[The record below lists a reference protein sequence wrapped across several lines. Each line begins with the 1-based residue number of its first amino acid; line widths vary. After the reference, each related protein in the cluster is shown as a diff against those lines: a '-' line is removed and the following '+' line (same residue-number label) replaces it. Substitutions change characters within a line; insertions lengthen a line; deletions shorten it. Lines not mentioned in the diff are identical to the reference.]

1 MKKHKILLLGAIYCL
16 FISGCSTNN
25 NNDEP
30 RDDKITNS
38 QYIYNLPEVN
48 KEELTNLSSMHE
60 LGSSIYHSN
69 RIKNAVQ
76 GYYSDSSRSSFIVK
90 NSTMQ
95 LNHKL
100 ANVDGDVS
108 KSKVVS
114 SFKNSRGGDYFKNS
128 MDVYIK
134 SGEDYVYGKDYEGY
148 ARVNTN
154 KLGYYYY
161 ELNVRDYDFSSLGYD
176 LNLEKTFHTYSDQ
189 LRTNFRAIS
198 QGTTS
203 IDAIGFELKILNE
216 TINKVEIYDGKDY
229 FSLDDKQLNNAK
241 NIQYVAFHIKNV
253 GVIGTIFPNSDN
265 VRVSL
270 SKNKYATTLKQESIV
285 LDGKLTAGQDASVY
299 NRIYNDETNSFEDI
313 RKANKIEQNPYDS
326 QQINVDESKDN
337 AKFLGYDFA
346 RGAYTFNLDSMS
358 FYNAYYLTPDKK
370 FFESINITPIDER
383 DIYVYIKCDRPV
395 EGATIIDKDN
405 VQIPIPIE
413 ICKNFGHE
421 NEEPIYETGDPFYG
435 IFIFP
440 ISTTKGKNISFTL
453 ISVMQNWGNYKI
465 KQLSSISY
473 STGYYHMSTGVT
485 ETNCI
490 APYFCNNL
498 ATYEDYGWG
507 WFIPDFRGPSGKMW
521 EYGDPQF
528 NSVGIVCIP
537 TNNSTRTKANYVG
550 SNIISSGLVYN
561 DLKYSYIS
569 DDNTYKFDLRHVEMA
584 QDDESRTY
592 YEIDFEMLEDVNLK
606 SKEFSIIGF
615 DGKNTDYKKYAYLD
629 ESNNHVI
636 LDAKRSKGEETFNV
650 LHQGTSY
657 MSIYDKTNAIVENN
671 NFGLI
676 VKDATVT
683 KNNETKPLGLAMYT
697 NYGKIH
703 VKSNYVSLTLK
714 ENLRLKKG
722 DKLHLEII
730 LLPFGDEGKMLENGD
745 NVLKVYGDSVVDS
758 LTAISKTGTNVKDGY
773 VNTIKA
779 TNNNAKAIYVGGSYK
794 NYDITYALKFTNF
807 TKLGKPSITKDNAN
821 YQYNKEILGYDG
833 YQVSYENGGFTY
845 SFNITKNNSNS
856 TYSISL

>member
-1 MKKHKILLLGAIYCL
+1 MKKSKILLLGAICCL
-16 FISGCSTNN
+16 FFSGCSNKT
-25 NNDEP
+25 NDEP
-30 RDDKITNS
+30 KDDKITNS
-38 QYIYNLPEVN
+38 QYISNLPEIN
-48 KEELTNLSSMHE
+48 EKELNRLSSMHE
-60 LGSSIYHSN
+60 LGNSIYHSN

-76 GYYSDSSRSSFIVK
+76 GYYSDSNRSSFIVK

-100 ANVDGDVS
+100 SNVDDDVS

-134 SGEDYVYGKDYEGY
+134 SGDDYVYGADYEGY
-148 ARVNTN
+148 ARINTN

-161 ELNVRDYDFSSLGYD
+161 EVNVRDYDFSSLGYD

-216 TINKVEIYDGKDY
+216 NIDKIEIFDGNNY
-229 FSLDDKQLNNAK
+229 FNLDDNQLKNAK

-253 GVIGTIFPNSDN
+253 GVIGVIFPNIDN
-265 VRVSL
+265 IRINL
-270 SKNKYATTLKQESIV
+270 SKNKYVTILKQENLISN
-285 LDGKLTAGQDASVY
+285 GKLTAGQDASVY
-299 NRIYNDETNSFEDI
+299 NRIYNDETNSFEGI
-313 RKANKIEQNPYDS
+313 RKVNQIEQTPYNN
-326 QQINVDESKDN
+326 QQISVDESKDN

-346 RGAYTFNLDSMS
+346 RGAYTFSLDSMS
-358 FYNAYYLTPDKK
+358 FYNAYYLTPNKK
-370 FFESINITPIDER
+370 FFESINISPIDKR
-383 DIYVYIKCDRPV
+383 DIYIYIKCDRPV
-395 EGATIIDKDN
+395 EGATIIDNNN
-405 VQIPIPIE
+405 VQIPIPVE

-435 IFIFP
+435 VFIFP
-440 ISTTKGKNISFTL
+440 ISTLKNENLSFTL

-521 EYGDPQF
+521 NDGDPQF

-537 TNNSTRTKANYVG
+537 TNNSTRIKANYLG
-550 SNIISSGLVYN
+550 SNILSSGLVYN
-561 DLKYSYIS
+561 DLRYNYIS

-592 YEIDFEMLEDVNLK
+592 YEINFEMLEDVNLK
-606 SKEFSIIGF
+606 SKDFSIIGF

-629 ESNNHVI
+629 ESNNHVV
-636 LDAKRSKGEETFNV
+636 LDAKRNKGEETFNI

-657 MSIYDKTNAIVENN
+657 MSIYEKTNNVVENN

-676 VKDATVT
+676 IKNSTIT
-683 KNNETKPLGLAMYT
+683 TNNETKQLGLAMYT

-714 ENLRLKKG
+714 ENLNLKKG
-722 DKLHLEII
+722 DKLHLELI
-730 LLPFGDEGKMLENGD
+730 LLPYGDEGKMIENGD
-745 NVLKVYGDSVVDS
+745 NVLKVYNDSVIDS
-758 LTAISKTGTNVKDGY
+758 LTSITSVGTNVKDEY

-779 TNNNAKAIYVGGSYK
+779 NDNSAKAIYVGGNYK
-794 NYDITYALKFTNF
+794 DYDVTYALKFTNF
-807 TKLGKPSITKDNAN
+807 TKLGKPIITKDNDN
-821 YQYNKEILGYDG
+821 YQYSKEELGFDG
-833 YQVSYENGGFTY
+833 YQVGYENGTFTY
-845 SFNITKNNSNS
+845 SFNITKNSSNS

>member
-30 RDDKITNS
+30 RDDKIANS

-270 SKNKYATTLKQESIV
+270 SKNKYATTLKQEMLV
-285 LDGKLTAGQDASVY
+285 FDGKLAAGQDASVY

-383 DIYVYIKCDRPV
+383 DI
-395 EGATIIDKDN
+395 
-405 VQIPIPIE
+405 
-413 ICKNFGHE
+413 
-421 NEEPIYETGDPFYG
+421 
-435 IFIFP
+435 
-440 ISTTKGKNISFTL
+440 
-453 ISVMQNWGNYKI
+453 
-465 KQLSSISY
+465 
-473 STGYYHMSTGVT
+473 
-485 ETNCI
+485 
-490 APYFCNNL
+490 
-498 ATYEDYGWG
+498 
-507 WFIPDFRGPSGKMW
+507 
-521 EYGDPQF
+521 
-528 NSVGIVCIP
+528 
-537 TNNSTRTKANYVG
+537 
-550 SNIISSGLVYN
+550 
-561 DLKYSYIS
+561 
-569 DDNTYKFDLRHVEMA
+569 
-584 QDDESRTY
+584 
-592 YEIDFEMLEDVNLK
+592 
-606 SKEFSIIGF
+606 
-615 DGKNTDYKKYAYLD
+615 
-629 ESNNHVI
+629 
-636 LDAKRSKGEETFNV
+636 
-650 LHQGTSY
+650 
-657 MSIYDKTNAIVENN
+657 
-671 NFGLI
+671 
-676 VKDATVT
+676 
-683 KNNETKPLGLAMYT
+683 
-697 NYGKIH
+697 
-703 VKSNYVSLTLK
+703 
-714 ENLRLKKG
+714 
-722 DKLHLEII
+722 
-730 LLPFGDEGKMLENGD
+730 
-745 NVLKVYGDSVVDS
+745 
-758 LTAISKTGTNVKDGY
+758 
-773 VNTIKA
+773 
-779 TNNNAKAIYVGGSYK
+779 
-794 NYDITYALKFTNF
+794 
-807 TKLGKPSITKDNAN
+807 
-821 YQYNKEILGYDG
+821 
-833 YQVSYENGGFTY
+833 
-845 SFNITKNNSNS
+845 
-856 TYSISL
+856 